1 MDIARYIGL
10 FLLKNSFCYIPGLG
24 NIEIKKTSATHDG
37 TALKAPAHEIVIT
50 PGGSIDDSLA
60 NFIATNEKISIASAS
75 NGIRDFVT
83 ASKAKLNA
91 GEEVAIPSLGLL
103 SQAGGRLHF
112 ITDPAFKFTPAPI
125 PTITHAPR
133 SMEDVKTTASSGSTY
148 IKQKQGGGLSK
159 TVIIGIVAGLVVGAT
174 AAGVVYMR
182 NNNPEPVAEEV
193 VVGVQEPVT
202 PAVDTTATD
211 TAAITD
217 SSAINTSATTSA
229 ATPGQYKVI
238 LNTYDTRAKAERRTN
253 KLASF
258 GNTVEMIAQDSTT
271 FHVVMPIK
279 MADAESARI
288 LDSLRRTFNPQGV
301 SIYR

>member
-24 NIEIKKTSATHDG
+24 NIEIKKTSAAHDG
-37 TALKAPAHEIVIT
+37 TALQAPAHEIVIT

-75 NGIRDFVT
+75 NAIRDFVT
-83 ASKAKLNA
+83 TSKAKLNS
-91 GEEVAIPSLGLL
+91 GEEVSIPSLGLL

-133 SMEDVKTTASSGSTY
+133 SMEEIKTPSSSGSTY
-148 IKQKQGGGLSK
+148 IKQKQSGGLSK
-159 TVIIGIVAGLVVGAT
+159 TVIIGIVAGLIVGAI

-182 NNNPEPVAEEV
+182 NNNPEPVEEEV
-193 VVGVQEPVT
+193 VAVQEPVT
-202 PAVDTTATD
+202 PAVDTAGID
-211 TAAITD
+211 TNAVAID
-217 SSAINTSATTSA
+217 SAMNTPAPTSVT
-229 ATPGQYKVI
+229 TPGQYKVI
-238 LNTYDTRAKAERRTN
+238 LNTYDTRTKAERRAS
-253 KLASF
+253 KLTSF
-258 GNTVEMIAQDSTT
+258 GNTVEMIAQDSST

-279 MADAESARI
+279 MADADSARM

-301 SIYR
+301 RIYR